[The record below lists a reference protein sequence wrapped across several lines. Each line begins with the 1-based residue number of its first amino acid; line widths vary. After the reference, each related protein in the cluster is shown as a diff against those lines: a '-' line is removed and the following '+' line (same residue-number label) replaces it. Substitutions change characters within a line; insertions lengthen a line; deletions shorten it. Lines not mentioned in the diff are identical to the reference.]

1 MYSNSLLIERQILLY
16 HKRRH
21 QLHMRL
27 KNKIALITGAARG
40 IGQATAELFH
50 KEGAIVIV
58 SDIND
63 HDGELIVEKLKTN
76 AVYLHL
82 DVGIEGDW
90 LIATEYI
97 TKKYG
102 RLDVLI
108 NNAGITGFL
117 ETSGPWDAENADL
130 NSWNEVHRVNSTG
143 VMLGCKHAIK
153 LMKETG
159 GSIVNISS
167 RSGIVGIPAAAAYAS
182 SKAAVR
188 NHTKS
193 VALYCAAQGYKI
205 RCNSVHPAAIMTP
218 MWEAMLGEGDERKQI
233 IKDVESGIPLGHFG
247 EPLDVAYGILYLAS
261 DESKYVT
268 GIELTIDGGILA
280 GSEAKP
286 KK

>member
-1 MYSNSLLIERQILLY
+1 
-16 HKRRH
+16 
-21 QLHMRL
+21 MRL
-27 KNKIALITGAARG
+27 KNKIALITGSARG

-50 KEGAIVIV
+50 KEGATVII
-58 SDIND
+58 SDIRD
-63 HDGELIVEKLKTN
+63 EEGKALAEKLGEN
-76 AVYLHL
+76 AEYMHL
-82 DVGIEGDW
+82 DVGDEKKW
-90 LIATEYI
+90 LILTEHI
-97 TKKYG
+97 WLKYG
-102 RLDVLI
+102 RIDILV

-117 ETSGPWDAENADL
+117 ESTGPWDAENANL
-130 NSWNEVHRVNSTG
+130 KSWEEVHRVNSTG
-143 VMLGCKHAIK
+143 VMLGCKYAIR
-153 LMKETG
+153 LMKKDG
-159 GSIVNISS
+159 GSIINVSS
-167 RSGIVGIPAAAAYAS
+167 RSGVVGIPGAVAYAS

-193 VALYCAAQGYKI
+193 VALYCAEKGYKI

-218 MWEAMLGEGDERKQI
+218 MWDSMLGEGEQRQI
-233 IKDVESGIPLGHFG
+233 VIEEIELGIPLGHFG